1 MTLKTTDVSS
11 TASNTTVAGY
21 LVNRLAALGIDKAF
35 GVPGDY
41 PFPILDAIEANTSI
55 DWVGCSNEL
64 NASFAADGYA
74 RSKGA
79 AILSVTY
86 GVGELSAV
94 NGLMACMA
102 ERVPVFA
109 IVGSPSR
116 RITKLKLIG
125 KHTLG
130 DGVYGNYEPIMQAVS
145 CVHAF
150 ITPENAVSEIERVIR
165 EALAQSRPA
174 YIVVP
179 QDVQLMP
186 ILETPIQGKPLG
198 QVKRHV
204 SVGKELDAA
213 ISLIV
218 DLLKKAKN
226 PVILPS
232 MIVSRYGLVDKLR
245 QFIEKA
251 QIPFALSPINKAML
265 DETHELYFGLYNGV
279 TSSPKS
285 VKSQVEQAD
294 LILDIGGFVMED
306 LNSGCWTDSIDADK
320 VIRIEGNTVSIGSK
334 IFLNAYIED
343 VLDGLLAQAPVFSG
357 LMQDVED
364 GLLPLVG
371 KPSDPINSEVFY
383 PRLQRFLKEFDTLV
397 FDAGACQE
405 FINPMRLPKG
415 VRCEHIELWS
425 SIGWA
430 TPATLGSAMAN
441 PDRRAVC
448 VTGDGSHQMT
458 LNELATMGFYGLK
471 PVIFVQNNNHYCCEI
486 QLSRK
491 GNSYNNLP
499 HIEFHKLPE
508 AFGCKG
514 WITKKVTTAQEL
526 DDVLALVQESDSAA
540 YIEVVMPQDEYEP
553 FSDAIL
559 DYMYKVNTP

>member
-1 MTLKTTDVSS
+1 MTLK
-11 TASNTTVAGY
+11 NTVASY
-21 LVNRLAALGIDKAF
+21 IVNRLSALGIDKVF

-94 NGLMACMA
+94 NGLMSCMA

-130 DGVYGNYEPIMQAVS
+130 DGIYGNYEPIMQAVS

-150 ITPENAVSEIERVIR
+150 ITPENAVSEMERVIR

-245 QFIEKA
+245 QFIEKV

-265 DETHELYFGLYNGV
+265 DETHELYLGFYNGV

-294 LILDIGGFVMED
+294 LILDMGGFVMED
-306 LNSGCWTDSIDADK
+306 LNSGSWTDSLDADK
-320 VIRIEGNTVSIGSK
+320 VIRIEGNTVRVGSK
-334 IFLNAYIED
+334 IFLNTYVED
-343 VLDGLLAQAPVFSG
+343 VLDGLFAQAPVFSG
-357 LMQDVED
+357 LMQGVED

-383 PRLQRFLKEFDTLV
+383 PRLQRFLKESDTLV

-471 PVIFVQNNNHYCCEI
+471 PVIFVQNNNSYCVEI

-508 AFGCKG
+508 AFGCEG

-540 YIEVVMPQDEYEP
+540 YIEVVMPQDEFEP

>member
-1 MTLKTTDVSS
+1 MTLNNSGVNPAVPS
-11 TASNTTVAGY
+11 TTVAAY
-21 LVNRLAALGIDKAF
+21 VVNRLSALGIDKAF

-102 ERVPVFA
+102 ERVPVFT

-116 RITKLKLIG
+116 RLTKLQLIG

-150 ITPENAVSEIERVIR
+150 ITPGNAVSEIERVIR

-179 QDVQLMP
+179 HDVQLMP
-186 ILETPIQGKPLG
+186 IFESPVQGKPLD

-204 SVGKELDAA
+204 SIGKELDAA
-213 ISLIV
+213 LSVIV
-218 DLLKKAKN
+218 ALLKKSKN

-245 QFIEKA
+245 QLIEKA
-251 QIPFALSPINKAML
+251 QIPFALSPISKAML
-265 DETHELYFGLYNGV
+265 DETHDLYMGLYNGI

-294 LILDIGGFVMED
+294 LILDIGGLVMED
-306 LNSGCWTDSIDADK
+306 LNSGFWTDALPTDK
-320 VIRIEGNTVSIGSK
+320 VIRIEGDSVRVGSK
-334 IFLNAYIED
+334 IFMDVYLED
-343 VLDGLLAQAPVFSG
+343 VLDGLLAQTPVFSG
-357 LMQDVED
+357 LMKSVED
-364 GLLPLVG
+364 GHLPLVG

-383 PRLQRFLKEFDTLV
+383 PRLQRFLKQSDTLI
-397 FDAGACQE
+397 FDAGSCQQ

-430 TPATLGSAMAN
+430 TPATIGSAMAN

-471 PVIFVQNNNHYCCEI
+471 PVIFVQNNNFYGCEI
-486 QLSRK
+486 LLSRK
-491 GNSYNNLP
+491 GNRYNNLP

-508 AFGCKG
+508 AFGCQG
-514 WITKKVTTAQEL
+514 WLTKKVTTAQEL
-526 DDVLALVQESDSAA
+526 DDVLSLVQASNTAA

-553 FSDAIL
+553 FSDTIL

>member
-1 MTLKTTDVSS
+1 MTLQITNVTS
-11 TASNTTVAGY
+11 TGSVTTVADY
-21 LVNRLAALGIDKAF
+21 IVNRLSALGIDKAF

-41 PFPILDAIEANTSI
+41 PFPILDAIEAHTGI

-74 RSKGA
+74 RSRGA

-109 IVGSPSR
+109 LVGSPSR
-116 RITKLKLIG
+116 RLTKLQLIG

-130 DGVYGNYEPIMQAVS
+130 DGVYGNFEPIMKAVS

-150 ITPENAVSEIERVIR
+150 ITPENVVSEIERVIR

-174 YIVVP
+174 YVVVP
-179 QDVQLMP
+179 HDVQLMP
-186 ILETPIQGKPLG
+186 ILESPVQGNPLD

-213 ISLIV
+213 LSVIV
-218 DLLKKAKN
+218 NSLKKSKN

-232 MIVSRYGLVDKLR
+232 MIVSRYGLLDKLL
-245 QFIEKA
+245 QLIEKA
-251 QIPFALSPINKAML
+251 QIPFALSPISKAML
-265 DETHELYFGLYNGV
+265 DETHALYMGLYNGV

-294 LILDIGGFVMED
+294 LILDIGGIVMED
-306 LNSGCWTDSIDADK
+306 LNSGFWTDALPTDK
-320 VIRIEGNTVSIGSK
+320 VIRIEGDSVSVGSK
-334 IFLNAYIED
+334 IFMNVYLED
-343 VLDGLLAQAPVFSG
+343 ILDGILAQTPLFSG
-357 LMQDVED
+357 LTKPVED
-364 GLLPLVG
+364 GLLPITG
-371 KPSDPINSEVFY
+371 EPNDPINSEVFY
-383 PRLQRFLKEFDTLV
+383 PRLQRFLKQSDILV
-397 FDAGACQE
+397 FDAGTCQE

-415 VRCEHIELWS
+415 VKCEHIELWS

-430 TPATLGSAMAN
+430 TPATLGVALAN
-441 PDRRAVC
+441 PSRRVVC

-471 PVIFVQNNNHYCCEI
+471 PVIFVQNNNLYGCEI
-486 QLSRK
+486 KLSRK
-491 GNSYNNLP
+491 GNLYNNLP

-508 AFGCKG
+508 AFGCKD
-514 WITKKVTTAQEL
+514 WLTKKVTTAQEL
-526 DDVLALVQESDSAA
+526 DDVMALVQESETAA
-540 YIEVVMPQDEYEP
+540 YIEVVMPQDEFEP
-553 FSDAIL
+553 LSDAIL
-559 DYMYKVNTP
+559 DYMYKANTP

>member
-1 MTLKTTDVSS
+1 MVLENMDKSF
-11 TASNTTVAGY
+11 TAPPVTVAGY
-21 LVNRLAALGIDKAF
+21 IVSRLSALGIDNAF

-41 PFPILDAIEANTSI
+41 PFPILDAIEANAEI
-55 DWVGCSNEL
+55 DWIGCSNEL

-79 AILSVTY
+79 AILCVTY
-86 GVGELSAV
+86 GVGELSTV
-94 NGLMACMA
+94 NGLMSCMA

-109 IVGSPSR
+109 IVGAPSR
-116 RITKLKLIG
+116 RLTKLQLIG

-130 DGVYGNYEPIMQAVS
+130 DGIYGNYEPIMQAVS

-150 ITPENAVSEIERVIR
+150 ITPENAVSEMERVIR
-165 EALAQSRPA
+165 EALAESRPA

-179 QDVQLMP
+179 HDVQQMP
-186 ILETPIQGKPLG
+186 ILESPIHGKPLD

-213 ISLIV
+213 LSEILS
-218 DLLKKAKN
+218 LLKKSKN

-232 MIVSRYGLVDKLR
+232 TMVSRFGLTDKLR

-251 QIPFALSPINKAML
+251 KIPFALSPISKAML
-265 DETHELYFGLYNGV
+265 DETHELYMGLYNGV

-285 VKSQVEQAD
+285 VKSEVEQAD
-294 LILDIGGFVMED
+294 LILDIGGLVMED
-306 LNSGCWTDSIDADK
+306 LNSGFWTDILPTDK
-320 VIRIEGNTVSIGSK
+320 VIRIEGNSVKVGSK
-334 IFLNAYIED
+334 IFLNVFLED
-343 VLDGLLAQAPVFSG
+343 ILDGLLEQTPVFSE
-357 LMQDVED
+357 LMKGVKD
-364 GLLPLVG
+364 GTLPLAG
-371 KPSDPINSEVFY
+371 EPNDPINSDVFY
-383 PRLQRFLKEFDTLV
+383 PRLQRFLKESDVLV
-397 FDAGACQE
+397 FDAGSCQE
-405 FINPMRLPKG
+405 YINPMRLPKG

-430 TPATLGSAMAN
+430 TPATLGTALAN
-441 PDRRAVC
+441 REKRIVC

-471 PVIFVQNNNHYCCEI
+471 PVIFVQNNNLYGCEI

-491 GNSYNNLP
+491 GNRYNNLP

-508 AFGCKG
+508 AFGCKD
-514 WITKKVTTAQEL
+514 WLTKKVSTAKEL
-526 DDVLALVQESDSAA
+526 DDVLAQLQELDSGA
-540 YIEVVMPQDEYEP
+540 YIEVVMPQDEFEP
-553 FSDAIL
+553 FSDGIL

>member
-1 MTLKTTDVSS
+1 MTLKI
-11 TASNTTVAGY
+11 TVASY
-21 LVNRLAALGIDKAF
+21 IVNRLSALGIDKVF

-94 NGLMACMA
+94 NGLMSCMA

-130 DGVYGNYEPIMQAVS
+130 DGIYGNYEPIMQAVS

-150 ITPENAVSEIERVIR
+150 ITPENAVSEMERVIR

-186 ILETPIQGKPLG
+186 ILETPILGKPLG

-245 QFIEKA
+245 QFIEKV

-265 DETHELYFGLYNGV
+265 DETHELYLGFYNGV

-306 LNSGCWTDSIDADK
+306 LNSGSWTDSLDADK
-320 VIRIEGNTVSIGSK
+320 VIRIEGNTVRVGSK
-334 IFLNAYIED
+334 IFLNTYVED

-357 LMQDVED
+357 LMQGVED

-383 PRLQRFLKEFDTLV
+383 PRLQRFLKESDTLV

-471 PVIFVQNNNHYCCEI
+471 PVIFVQNNNSYCVEI

-508 AFGCKG
+508 AFGCEG

-540 YIEVVMPQDEYEP
+540 YIEVVMPQDEFEP

>member
-1 MTLKTTDVSS
+1 MTLKI
-11 TASNTTVAGY
+11 TVASY
-21 LVNRLAALGIDKAF
+21 IVNRLSALGIDKVF

-94 NGLMACMA
+94 NGLMSCMA

-130 DGVYGNYEPIMQAVS
+130 DGIYGNYEPIMQAVS

-150 ITPENAVSEIERVIR
+150 ITPENAVSEMERVIR

-186 ILETPIQGKPLG
+186 ILETPILGKPLG

-245 QFIEKA
+245 QFIEKV

-265 DETHELYFGLYNGV
+265 DETHELYLGFYNGV

-294 LILDIGGFVMED
+294 LILDMGGFVMED
-306 LNSGCWTDSIDADK
+306 LNSGSWTDSLDADK
-320 VIRIEGNTVSIGSK
+320 VIRIEGNTVRVGSK
-334 IFLNAYIED
+334 IFLNTYVED

-357 LMQDVED
+357 LMQGVED

-383 PRLQRFLKEFDTLV
+383 PRLQRFLKESDTLV

-471 PVIFVQNNNHYCCEI
+471 PVIFVQNNNSYCVEI

-540 YIEVVMPQDEYEP
+540 YIEVVMPQDEFEP

>member
-1 MTLKTTDVSS
+1 MTLKI
-11 TASNTTVAGY
+11 TVASY
-21 LVNRLAALGIDKAF
+21 IVNRLSALGIDKVF

-94 NGLMACMA
+94 NGLMSCMA

-116 RITKLKLIG
+116 SITKLKLIG

-130 DGVYGNYEPIMQAVS
+130 DGIYGNYEPIMQAVS

-150 ITPENAVSEIERVIR
+150 ITPENAVSEMERVIR

-245 QFIEKA
+245 QFIEKV

-265 DETHELYFGLYNGV
+265 DETHELYLGFYNGV

-294 LILDIGGFVMED
+294 LILDMGGFVMED
-306 LNSGCWTDSIDADK
+306 LNSGSWTDSLDADK
-320 VIRIEGNTVSIGSK
+320 VIRIEGNTVRVGSK
-334 IFLNAYIED
+334 IFLNTYVED

-357 LMQDVED
+357 LMQGVED

-383 PRLQRFLKEFDTLV
+383 PRLQRFLKESDTLV

-471 PVIFVQNNNHYCCEI
+471 PVIFVQNNNSYCVEI
-486 QLSRK
+486 QLSCK
-491 GNSYNNLP
+491 GNRYNNLP

-540 YIEVVMPQDEYEP
+540 YIEVVMPQDEFEP

>member
-1 MTLKTTDVSS
+1 MTLKI
-11 TASNTTVAGY
+11 TVASY
-21 LVNRLAALGIDKAF
+21 IVNRLSALGIDKVF

-94 NGLMACMA
+94 NGLMSCMA

-130 DGVYGNYEPIMQAVS
+130 DGIYGNYEPIMQAVS

-150 ITPENAVSEIERVIR
+150 ITPENAVSEMERVIR

-186 ILETPIQGKPLG
+186 ILETPILGKPLG

-245 QFIEKA
+245 QFIEKV

-265 DETHELYFGLYNGV
+265 DETHELYLGFYNGV

-306 LNSGCWTDSIDADK
+306 LNSGSWTDSLDADK
-320 VIRIEGNTVSIGSK
+320 VIRIEGNTVRVGSK
-334 IFLNAYIED
+334 IFLNTYVED

-357 LMQDVED
+357 LMQGVED

-383 PRLQRFLKEFDTLV
+383 PRLQRFLKESDTLV

-471 PVIFVQNNNHYCCEI
+471 PVIFVQNNNSYCVEI

-540 YIEVVMPQDEYEP
+540 YIEVVMPQDEFEP

>member
-1 MTLKTTDVSS
+1 MTLKI
-11 TASNTTVAGY
+11 TVASY
-21 LVNRLAALGIDKAF
+21 IVNRLSALGIDKVF

-94 NGLMACMA
+94 NGLMSCMA

-130 DGVYGNYEPIMQAVS
+130 DGIYGNYEPIMQAVS

-150 ITPENAVSEIERVIR
+150 ITPENAVSEMERVIR

-245 QFIEKA
+245 QFIEKV

-265 DETHELYFGLYNGV
+265 DETHELYLGFYNGV

-294 LILDIGGFVMED
+294 LILDMGGFVMED
-306 LNSGCWTDSIDADK
+306 LNSGSWTDSLDADK
-320 VIRIEGNTVSIGSK
+320 VIRIEGNTVRVGSK
-334 IFLNAYIED
+334 IFLNTYVED

-357 LMQDVED
+357 LMQGVED

-383 PRLQRFLKEFDTLV
+383 PRLQRFLKESDTLV

-471 PVIFVQNNNHYCCEI
+471 PVIFVQNNNSYCVEI

-540 YIEVVMPQDEYEP
+540 YIEVVMPQDEFEP

>member
-1 MTLKTTDVSS
+1 MTLKI
-11 TASNTTVAGY
+11 TVASY
-21 LVNRLAALGIDKAF
+21 IVNRLSALGIDKVF

-94 NGLMACMA
+94 NGLMSCMA

-130 DGVYGNYEPIMQAVS
+130 DGIYGNYEPIMQAVS

-150 ITPENAVSEIERVIR
+150 ITPENAVSEMERVIR

-245 QFIEKA
+245 QFIEKV

-265 DETHELYFGLYNGV
+265 DETHELYLGFYNGV

-294 LILDIGGFVMED
+294 LILDMGGFVMED
-306 LNSGCWTDSIDADK
+306 LNSGSWTDSLDADK
-320 VIRIEGNTVSIGSK
+320 VIRIEGNTVRVGSK
-334 IFLNAYIED
+334 IFLNTYVED

-357 LMQDVED
+357 LMQGVED

-383 PRLQRFLKEFDTLV
+383 PRLQRFLKESDTLV

-471 PVIFVQNNNHYCCEI
+471 PVIFVQNNNSYCVEI

-508 AFGCKG
+508 AFGCEG

-540 YIEVVMPQDEYEP
+540 YIEVVMPQDEFEP

>member
-1 MTLKTTDVSS
+1 MTLKI
-11 TASNTTVAGY
+11 TVASY
-21 LVNRLAALGIDKAF
+21 IVNRLSALGIDKVF

-94 NGLMACMA
+94 NGLMSCMA

-116 RITKLKLIG
+116 RITQLKLIG

-130 DGVYGNYEPIMQAVS
+130 DGIYGNYEPIMQAVS

-150 ITPENAVSEIERVIR
+150 ITPENAVSEMERVIR

-186 ILETPIQGKPLG
+186 ILETPILGKPLG

-245 QFIEKA
+245 QFIEKV

-265 DETHELYFGLYNGV
+265 DETHELYLGFYNGV

-294 LILDIGGFVMED
+294 LILDMGGFVMED
-306 LNSGCWTDSIDADK
+306 LNSGSWTDSLDADK
-320 VIRIEGNTVSIGSK
+320 VIRIEGNTVRVGSK
-334 IFLNAYIED
+334 IFLNTYVED

-357 LMQDVED
+357 LMQGVED

-383 PRLQRFLKEFDTLV
+383 PRLQRFLKESDTLV

-471 PVIFVQNNNHYCCEI
+471 PVIFVQNNNSYCVEI
-486 QLSRK
+486 QLSCK

-540 YIEVVMPQDEYEP
+540 YIEVVMPQDEFEP